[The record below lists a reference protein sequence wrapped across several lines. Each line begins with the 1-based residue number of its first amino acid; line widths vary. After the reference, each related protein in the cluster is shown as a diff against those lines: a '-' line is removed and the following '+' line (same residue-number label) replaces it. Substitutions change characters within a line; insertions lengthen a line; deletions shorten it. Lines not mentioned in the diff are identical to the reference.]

1 MVAPLEAY
9 LGLHLPPSNALRG
22 EESSKEGGSAIMN
35 APDRRFD
42 DTANKERSDDAVV
55 WTSLGPLPQWVPG
68 PATRW
73 APGTTRL
80 VPHAT

>member
-42 DTANKERSDDAVV
+42 DTANKDEDHV
-55 WTSLGPLPQWVPG
+55 WFEDRWMVASLCDE
-68 PATRW
+68 
-73 APGTTRL
+73 
-80 VPHAT
+80 